1 MRIIIQAVNG
11 KTAAMAFAETS
22 VDAAPGGSYLF
33 ISGAGA
39 DRMVRSLNLLQL
51 GHLLVYEREREN
63 SVCHLLADG
72 ASANLEEVR
81 LREAR

>member
-33 ISGAGA
+33 IAGAGA
-39 DRMVRSLNLLQL
+39 DRMVRSLNLLQVGRSL
-51 GHLLVYEREREN
+51 AEKATRMLHCFDQLARNLLVKY
-63 SVCHLLADG
+63 
-72 ASANLEEVR
+72 
-81 LREAR
+81 LR